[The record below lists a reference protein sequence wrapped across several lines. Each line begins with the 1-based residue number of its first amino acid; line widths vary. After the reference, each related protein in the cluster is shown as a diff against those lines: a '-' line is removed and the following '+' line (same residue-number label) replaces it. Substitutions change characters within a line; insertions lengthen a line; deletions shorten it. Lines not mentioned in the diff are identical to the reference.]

1 MVHFKVRKA
10 YKILTMS
17 VDNSTKLKQ
26 LKSLFQQCQRAR
38 NYTSETN
45 AHDELDDFCLSSPGY
60 TDYKTLWAL
69 GTRVLIA
76 AVTSAFRR
84 YFVQSVAIMAQSESF
99 LDMEANVMFKTKSK

>member
-1 MVHFKVRKA
+1 MHFKVRKA

-26 LKSLFQQCQRAR
+26 LQSLFQQCQRAR

-45 AHDELDDFCLSSPGY
+45 AHDELDESSPGY

-69 GTRVLIA
+69 GTRILTA

-99 LDMEANVMFKTKSK
+99 LDMEANVMFKAKSK